1 MKRLLV
7 ICLLATSVKAEIKD
21 RIAAVVNG
29 QPITLSDLE
38 ERLAPELARAP
49 AGPAGVAQR
58 DKVLRT
64 GLEAMIDERLVESE
78 ANSLGIDISDEE
90 VTHFVE
96 QLAKQNNLDMQ
107 QFRAALTQQGISME
121 TVRES
126 LKRQQLMLRLLQY
139 KVKPRKVSDE
149 EVQAAYASMNKDL
162 EYEVRAR
169 DIFILSPDS
178 ATPAQQATA
187 KAKAERALR
196 RIKEGESFA
205 KVARDMS
212 EGPGAAEG
220 GDLGYFG
227 RGQMLQAIEDVAFGL
242 QPGEVSGLVRT
253 SGDHG
258 GWHIVTVE
266 DRRKMAPRRSIVM
279 VRTPLPRRLM
289 DSHCLRWTLDHSHSS
304 STSSPRRRAVDS
316 RLPG

>member
-1 MKRLLV
+1 MFRPLMKLALF
-7 ICLLATSVKAEIKD
+7 ILLAATVVRAEIKD

-266 DRRKMAPRRSIVM
+266 DRRKMAPR
-279 VRTPLPRRLM
+279 PLSQVQEEIR
-289 DSHCLRWTLDHSHSS
+289 
-304 STSSPRRRAVDS
+304 S
-316 RLPG
+316 RLAQDSIMKEREHYLQQLRKTAQVDEKL

>member
-178 ATPAQQATA
+178 ATPAQQAAA

-266 DRRKMAPRRSIVM
+266 DRRKMAPR
-279 VRTPLPRRLM
+279 PLSQVQEEIR
-289 DSHCLRWTLDHSHSS
+289 
-304 STSSPRRRAVDS
+304 S
-316 RLPG
+316 RLAQDSIMKEREHYLQQLRKTAQVDEKL

>member
-1 MKRLLV
+1 MFRALMKHLALIV
-7 ICLLATSVKAEIKD
+7 LLAGAARAEIKD

-38 ERLAPELARAP
+38 ERLAPELARVP
-49 AGPAGVAQR
+49 PGPAGVAQR
-58 DKVLRT
+58 DKVLHQ
-64 GLEAMIDERLVESE
+64 GLQAMIDERLVESE

-178 ATPAQQATA
+178 ATPAQQAAA

-205 KVARDMS
+205 RVARDMS

-266 DRRKMAPRRSIVM
+266 DRRKMAPR
-279 VRTPLPRRLM
+279 PLSQVQEEIR
-289 DSHCLRWTLDHSHSS
+289 
-304 STSSPRRRAVDS
+304 S
-316 RLPG
+316 RLAQDSIMKEREHYLQQLRKTAQVDEKL